1 MVKNVLNKF
10 QELVSIKHN
19 EEHIIHNQAIVR
31 TRNTIAIQCQLSKV
45 EWYHH
50 NNELSNNYI
59 KRWWRSIDQQTIIA
73 LVILFVFS
81 MMLVTTSGSAVANRI
96 GLNDH
101 YFASRQL
108 FYLASALLLIVFFS
122 FFPKK
127 WLKRLSIIGFIV
139 SVILLILVKLYGYEI
154 KGATRWINILGFSMQ
169 PSEFIKP
176 FFAVVTGWI
185 LSMKF
190 EGEFPGLFICTGLYV
205 IVALLLIIQPDFGML
220 VMVTIVFGIQLFIA
234 GMPILWIMF
243 AIFML
248 VFGVTTAYFCLPHV
262 AKRINN
268 FLDHDNSNN
277 YQVNKSIRA
286 FEQGG
291 LYGCGPGEGAV
302 KQVLPDSHADFIFAV
317 AGEEFGA
324 IICLIIV
331 GIFAFIV
338 IRSLLKL
345 INEEDKFIQLAAS
358 GITTQIGLQ
367 AIINI
372 GVTLNLFP
380 TKGMTLPFI
389 SYGGSSTCAIAIAT
403 GMLLGFTKHR
413 TSFIRYKVQ
422 DIDI

>member
-1 MVKNVLNKF
+1 M
-10 QELVSIKHN
+10 IKDN
-19 EEHIIHNQAIVR
+19 
-31 TRNTIAIQCQLSKV
+31 
-45 EWYHH
+45 H

-59 KRWWRSIDQQTIIA
+59 KWWWRSIDRQMIIA

-81 MMLVTTSGSAVANRI
+81 IMLVTTSGSAVANRI
-96 GLNDH
+96 GLNEY

-108 FYLASALLLIVFFS
+108 FYLASALLLIIFFS
-122 FFPKK
+122 FFSRK
-127 WLKRLSIIGFIV
+127 WLKRFSILGFIG
-139 SVILLILVKLYGYEI
+139 SILLLILVRFYGYEV
-154 KGATRWINILGFSMQ
+154 KGATRWINILGLSIQ
-169 PSEFIKP
+169 PSEFVKP
-176 FFAVVTGWI
+176 FFAVVAGWI
-185 LSMKF
+185 LSLKF
-190 EGEFPGLFICTGLYV
+190 EGEFPSFSICISLYS

-220 VMVTIVFGIQLFIA
+220 VMVTAVFGIQLFIA
-234 GMPILWIMF
+234 GMPIFWIIL
-243 AIFML
+243 AAFML
-248 VFGVTTAYFCLPHV
+248 VFGVTVAYFWLPHV
-262 AKRINN
+262 TKRINS
-268 FLDHDNSNN
+268 FFDPESISN
-277 YQVNKSIRA
+277 YQVSKSIRA
-286 FEQGG
+286 FEHGG

-358 GITTQIGLQ
+358 GIISQIGLQ

-372 GVTLNLFP
+372 GVTLNLLP

-389 SYGGSSTCAIAIAT
+389 SYGGSSTLAIAIAT
-403 GMLLGFTKHR
+403 GMLLGFTKHK
-413 TSFIRYKVQ
+413 TSLSKYKIQ